1 MKRRILPDF
10 DNQTVS
16 AFNFDVIV
24 IGTGIAGLYAALNL
38 DPKLKVAVVTK
49 ANIDESNSYLAQG
62 GIAAVM
68 TSDDNYENHV
78 EDTLVAGAG
87 LCNVEAVKVLC
98 EEGPGDIHKLIDMQV
113 PFDVNE
119 DGDLQITREG
129 GHHHRRIVH
138 CGGDAT
144 GRETTM
150 QLGKIAI
157 AKDHLKFY
165 FGSYLVDIITENG
178 AVFGALIT
186 NGDQYKLLRSNNIIV
201 ASGGCGQIY
210 RYTTSPL
217 GSVGDGIAACARAGA
232 VVSDME
238 LVQFHPTTLVT
249 KAKQDR
255 LFLISE
261 AVRGEGGIL
270 KNSKGEAF
278 MQGKHELA
286 DLAPRDIVT
295 REILKELD
303 RVGDEYALLDVS
315 SMSEEFFSTR
325 FPTISGEC
333 KSRGINVPYEMIPVH
348 PAQHYLMGG
357 VKTDTFARTNIT
369 GLYCCG
375 ECAETGI
382 HGANRLASNSLLECL
397 VFGRRAAQHINEN
410 LIPLGEEI
418 SEYTITTDK
427 HAKRLT
433 LDDFREIEGI
443 IKDTMSTY
451 VGPVRYSSGL
461 IKAKEILENISD
473 RLDDVLLET
482 TYEFKVF
489 NSLTNAIMVVDGAMA
504 RKESVGSH
512 YIINDLEK

>member
-1 MKRRILPDF
+1 MKRKILPDF
-10 DNQTVS
+10 DGEKLHVY
-16 AFNFDVIV
+16 NFDVLV
-24 IGTGIAGLYAALNL
+24 IGTGVAGLYAALNL
-38 DPKLKVAVVTK
+38 NEELEVAVVTK

-68 TSDDNYENHV
+68 TADDNYRNHI
-78 EDTLVAGAG
+78 EDTLIAGAG
-87 LCNVEAVKVLC
+87 LCNEEAVKVLC
-98 EEGPGDIHKLIDMQV
+98 EEGPADIRRLIEMAV

-144 GRETTM
+144 GRETTK
-150 QLGKIAI
+150 QLGKIALT
-157 AKDHLKFY
+157 KENLHFFFDT
-165 FGSYLVDIITENG
+165 YLVDIVTKDN
-178 AVFGALIT
+178 AVFGALVHT
-186 NGDQYKLLRSNNIIV
+186 GDEYKLLRSNNIIV
-201 ASGGCGQIY
+201 AAGGCGQIY

-232 VVSDME
+232 VVNDME
-238 LVQFHPTTLVT
+238 LVQFHPTTLVSEG
-249 KAKQDR
+249 KQDR

-270 KNSKGEAF
+270 RNSKGEAF
-278 MQGKHELA
+278 MKDKHELA

-303 RVGDEYALLDVS
+303 RVGDSNAWLDVS

-325 FPTISGEC
+325 FPTIFGEC
-333 KSRGINVPYEMIPVH
+333 KGRGINVPHDMIPVH

-357 VKTDTFARTNIT
+357 VKTDTDARTNVK

-397 VFGRRAAQHINEN
+397 VFGRRAAQHINSN
-410 LIPLGEEI
+410 FIPLTEEI
-418 SEYTITTDK
+418 NEYTITTEK
-427 HAKRLT
+427 HNRRLT
-433 LDDFREIEGI
+433 LEEFENIQSTV
-443 IKDTMSTY
+443 KDTMSAY
-451 VGPVRYSSGL
+451 AGPVRTPSGL
-461 IKAKEILENISD
+461 NKAKKILSDISTL
-473 RLDDVLLET
+473 LDDVILET
-482 TYEFKVF
+482 PFEFKVF
-489 NSLTNAIMVVDGAMA
+489 NGVANAIMIVDGAIA

-512 YIINDLEK
+512 YIVN

>member
-1 MKRRILPDF
+1 MKRRLLPDF
-10 DNQTVS
+10 NGEKLQ
-16 AFNFDVIV
+16 AYNFDVLV
-24 IGTGIAGLYAALNL
+24 IGTGVAGLYAALNL
-38 DPKLKVAVVTK
+38 DDDLEVGVVTK
-49 ANIDESNSYLAQG
+49 SNIDESNSYLAQG

-68 TSDDNYENHV
+68 TSDDNFENHI

-98 EEGPGDIHKLIDMQV
+98 EEGPADIRRLIEMQV

-144 GRETTM
+144 GRETTK
-150 QLGKIAI
+150 QLGKIA
-157 AKDHLKFY
+157 LKKENLHF
-165 FGSYLVDIITENG
+165 FFDTYLVDIITKNNV
-178 AVFGALIT
+178 VFGALVHT
-186 NGDQYKLLRSNNIIV
+186 GDEYKLLRSNNIIV
-201 ASGGCGQIY
+201 AAGGCGQIY

-232 VVSDME
+232 KVNDME
-238 LVQFHPTTLVT
+238 LVQFHPTTLVSEG
-249 KAKQDR
+249 KEDR

-270 KNSKGEAF
+270 RNSKGEAF
-278 MQGKHELA
+278 MKGKHELA

-303 RVGDEYALLDVS
+303 RVGDKNAWLDVS

-325 FPTISGEC
+325 FPTIYGEC
-333 KSRGINVPYEMIPVH
+333 KSRGINVPHDMIPVH

-357 VKTDTFARTNIT
+357 VKTDTNAKTNIK

-397 VFGRRAAQHINEN
+397 VFGRRAAEDINKN
-410 LIPLGEEI
+410 LIPLADEI
-418 SEYTITTDK
+418 NSYTITSEK
-427 HAKRLT
+427 HTKRLG
-433 LDDFREIEGI
+433 LEEFQAIESKV
-443 IKDTMSTY
+443 KDTMSTY
-451 VGPVRYSSGL
+451 VGPVRHPSGL
-461 IKAKEILENISD
+461 RKAKEILTEISNKMD
-473 RLDDVLLET
+473 EIILET
-482 TYEFKVF
+482 PYEFKVF
-489 NSLTNAIMVVDGAMA
+489 NGVANAIMIVDGAIA

-512 YIINDLEK
+512 YIVND

>member
-1 MKRRILPDF
+1 MKRKILPDF
-10 DNQTVS
+10 DGEKLHVY
-16 AFNFDVIV
+16 NFDVLV
-24 IGTGIAGLYAALNL
+24 IGTGVAGLYAALNL
-38 DPKLKVAVVTK
+38 NEELEVAVVTK

-68 TSDDNYENHV
+68 TADDNYRNHI
-78 EDTLVAGAG
+78 EDTLIAGAG
-87 LCNVEAVKVLC
+87 LCNEEAVKVLC
-98 EEGPGDIHKLIDMQV
+98 EEGPADIRRLIEMAV

-144 GRETTM
+144 GRETTK
-150 QLGKIAI
+150 QLGKIALT
-157 AKDHLKFY
+157 KENLHFFFDT
-165 FGSYLVDIITENG
+165 YLVDIITKDN
-178 AVFGALIT
+178 AVFGALVHT
-186 NGDQYKLLRSNNIIV
+186 GDEYKLLRSNNIIV
-201 ASGGCGQIY
+201 AAGGCGQIY

-232 VVSDME
+232 VVNDME
-238 LVQFHPTTLVT
+238 LVQFHPTTLVSEG
-249 KAKQDR
+249 KQDR

-270 KNSKGEAF
+270 RNSKGEAF
-278 MQGKHELA
+278 MKDKHELA

-303 RVGDEYALLDVS
+303 RVGDSNAWLDVS

-325 FPTISGEC
+325 FPTIYGEC
-333 KSRGINVPYEMIPVH
+333 KARGINVPHDMIPVH

-357 VKTDTFARTNIT
+357 VKTDTDARTNVK

-397 VFGRRAAQHINEN
+397 VFGRRAAQHINSN
-410 LIPLGEEI
+410 FIPLTEEI
-418 SEYTITTDK
+418 NEYTITTEK
-427 HAKRLT
+427 HNRRLT
-433 LDDFREIEGI
+433 LEEFENIQSTV
-443 IKDTMSTY
+443 KDTMSAY
-451 VGPVRYSSGL
+451 AGPVRTPSGL
-461 IKAKEILENISD
+461 NKAKKILSDISTL
-473 RLDDVLLET
+473 LDDVILET
-482 TYEFKVF
+482 PFEFKVF
-489 NSLTNAIMVVDGAMA
+489 NGVANAIMIVDGAIA

-512 YIINDLEK
+512 YIIN